1 MWRRDNKNYVTTE
14 LVCWCESVRFASF
27 GALFYENMLVRRL
40 MTVFGVFIYELLRQ
54 PKATVRPI
62 ERTKRM
68 RNDTRKE
75 RTEKHTRCIRT
86 GDGYWFS
93 LFWCLLLAHFFCFCW
108 LQSMHPKYMIFCFPL
123 QTPSFA
129 CILFMRMFSDC
140 FWCAV
145 CVCLLAFFMSFSA
158 LQCLVFSSHFRVASV
173 TTALLRILISH
184 SRTVSIHVSLS

>member
-40 MTVFGVFIYELLRQ
+40 MTVFGVFIYELLRK

-93 LFWCLLLAHFFCFCW
+93 LFWCLLFAHFFLF
-108 LQSMHPKYMIFCFPL
+108 LLIAINASKIYDFLFPTSNSIICL
-123 QTPSFA
+123 HFVHEDVLG
-129 CILFMRMFSDC
+129 LFLVC
-140 FWCAV
+140 GV
-145 CVCLLAFFMSFSA
+145 CVF
-158 LQCLVFSSHFRVASV
+158 
-173 TTALLRILISH
+173 
-184 SRTVSIHVSLS
+184 VSLFYVI

>member
-14 LVCWCESVRFASF
+14 LVCWCEFVRFASF

-93 LFWCLLLAHFFCFCW
+93 LFCCLFFSCLHIFFVFVDCNQCIQNIWFSVSHFKLHHLLAFCSWGC
-108 LQSMHPKYMIFCFPL
+108 SRIV
-123 QTPSFA
+123 SGV
-129 CILFMRMFSDC
+129 R
-140 FWCAV
+140 
-145 CVCLLAFFMSFSA
+145 CVCLCVCVPFY
-158 LQCLVFSSHFRVASV
+158 V
-173 TTALLRILISH
+173 I
-184 SRTVSIHVSLS
+184 